1 MSEKWI
7 PKIFSTKIYSPG
19 LLLHYPNGRN
29 PLTWGYYKKNYA
41 CIPLVAICV
50 VDYACM
56 SLCSIYAFFRTDIV
70 LTRNSPTQ
78 NDLVDL
84 LIHPVNRKFLTYYQ
98 TYEPQPE
105 MYKVT
110 VNNFYRVQG
119 CEL

>member
-56 SLCSIYAFFRTDIV
+56 SLCSIYGWYNKI
-70 LTRNSPTQ
+70 N
-78 NDLVDL
+78 
-84 LIHPVNRKFLTYYQ
+84 LIL
-98 TYEPQPE
+98 
-105 MYKVT
+105 
-110 VNNFYRVQG
+110 NFY
-119 CEL
+119 